1 MNILIHP
8 TYFPSIS
15 HFAAMAQADTITFEM
30 EDSISIQSGDFAI
43 IKLESLNDRIAVEE
57 FIKNLRS

>member
-1 MNILIHP
+1 MEKLQ
-8 TYFPSIS
+8 FGSIS
-15 HFAAMAQADTITFEM
+15 SANLKDDTITFEM

-43 IKLESLNDRIAVEE
+43 IKLESINDRIAVEE

>member
-1 MNILIHP
+1 MEKLQ
-8 TYFPSIS
+8 FGSIIT
-15 HFAAMAQADTITFEM
+15 ANLKDDTITFEM

-43 IKLESLNDRIAVEE
+43 IKLESINDRIAVEE

>member
-1 MNILIHP
+1 MDKLQ
-8 TYFPSIS
+8 FGSIIT
-15 HFAAMAQADTITFEM
+15 ANLKEDTITFEM
-30 EDSISIQSGDFAI
+30 EQSISIQTGDFAI